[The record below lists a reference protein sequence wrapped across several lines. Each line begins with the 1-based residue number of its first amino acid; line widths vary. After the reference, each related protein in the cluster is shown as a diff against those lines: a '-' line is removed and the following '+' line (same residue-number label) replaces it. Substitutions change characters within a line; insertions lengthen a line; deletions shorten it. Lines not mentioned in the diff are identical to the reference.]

1 MGGLGRL
8 RSALRGCPD
17 GPGGHHGHRSG
28 LHPPHSRQGWHSPV
42 SLFRARVGC
51 CCLLCHRPCSCR
63 RCRCHKDRVALVTR
77 RRWCPDQADP
87 LHHLQGCSLSPLL
100 GRAPHV
106 GRHLRHGCCPG
117 FPHLGALL
125 ARPLRRPPLAP
136 PPRIA
141 RLFRRPLLGPLCH
154 PQYRAPTVPCRRSPL
169 PLLPRKHLYLPPC
182 PPSPLLSPSC
192 PPHTSRMGPL
202 PLRHRSPSHTPS

>member
-125 ARPLRRPPLAP
+125 ARPTSPSPGSTSSHRSPFSPASTRPPLPPTIPSPHSTLQTLPAP
-136 PPRIA
+136 A
-141 RLFRRPLLGPLCH
+141 TTSQTPLPSSLPSLPS
-154 PQYRAPTVPCRRSPL
+154 PQ
-169 PLLPRKHLYLPPC
+169 PLLPTAHVSDGPPTST
-182 PPSPLLSPSC
+182 PSQ
-192 PPHTSRMGPL
+192 PL
-202 PLRHRSPSHTPS
+202 PHPL